1 MSLSDFFA
9 YSDGQQWMAEAA
21 CAAPNVPHEWFFP
34 DESKGENSVKAIAVC
49 NGCIVMEDC
58 LAYAL
63 KHGEQGVW
71 GGQSERQ
78 RRREKRHA
86 TEQALKES
94 HEEERAAEEESPQRP
109 QDSEA

>member
-1 MSLSDFFA
+1 MSLADFFA
-9 YSDGQQWMAEAA
+9 YSDGQQWMSEAA

-34 DESKGENSVKAIAVC
+34 DESEGETPVKAISVC
-49 NGCIVMEDC
+49 NGCIVKDEC

-63 KHGEQGVW
+63 RHGEQGVW

-86 TEQALKES
+86 NEQALKES
-94 HEEERAAEEESPQRP
+94 NEAERAAEEAGQERP
-109 QDSEA
+109 